1 MATTPWNRNET
12 IVAFYVYCQIPF
24 KKSNKSHPL
33 VTEYAKILGRSPSAL
48 NMKIGNFG
56 RLDPE
61 LKQQG
66 IVGLAHGAKLE
77 EAIWQ
82 AFHDNPGE
90 LLAESERIIT
100 QMLHDKE
107 PPPPPSQKEHI
118 PVEDTLRLVKCRVGQ
133 SFFREAVLSAYA
145 SKCCISG
152 VSERRLLDACHI
164 VPWTE
169 DVSNRLNPKNGLC
182 LNLFFHKAYDTHL
195 LGISPDYDIKISK
208 RLLET
213 ADALDFRAYLAAL
226 HGRKV
231 FLPEHFL
238 PSRDLLAS
246 HYEAFQKAQ

>member
-1 MATTPWNRNET
+1 
-12 IVAFYVYCQIPF
+12 
-24 KKSNKSHPL
+24 
-33 VTEYAKILGRSPSAL
+33 
-48 NMKIGNFG
+48 MKIGNFG

-66 IVGLAHGAKLE
+66 IVGLTHGAKQD

-90 LLAESERIIT
+90 LLAESERVIA

-107 PPPPPSQKEHI
+107 APLPPSQKEHI
-118 PVEDTLRLVKCRVGQ
+118 PEEDTLRFMKCRVGQ

-152 VSERRLLDACHI
+152 VSEIRLLDACHI
-164 VPWTE
+164 VPWAE

-208 RLLET
+208 RLLEIVDT
-213 ADALDFRAYLAAL
+213 QDFRTYLAAL

-231 FLPEHFL
+231 FLPEHFF